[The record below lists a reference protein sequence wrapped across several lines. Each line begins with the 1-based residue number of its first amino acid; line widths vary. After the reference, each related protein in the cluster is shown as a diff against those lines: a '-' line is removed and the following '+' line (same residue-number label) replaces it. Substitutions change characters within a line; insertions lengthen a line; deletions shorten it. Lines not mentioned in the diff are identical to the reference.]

1 MASEMTYYEEFCVRQ
16 DASVEEIRQA
26 YRMLIRILHPD
37 IQEDSRLK
45 ILAECQVKR
54 LGELAAILVNPQR
67 RQKYDDSLSRA
78 HRMLV
83 HSTVPVEIGI
93 AQIWKGAQRFTSH
106 HWFGILIGMTVVAL
120 VLWNGTSRYTNDA
133 LSEAAP
139 RGEAAME
146 AHPSHPVL
154 VPREPVKNALPPNTP
169 LGRHGRAYGV
179 ETPFPL
185 AKQEQVEASIAA
197 ANEIAPANRIA
208 ASPKTIILLAPAP
221 QPFAGRWLYSP
232 GSDATEPG
240 QYAAR
245 YVEFVLVEEGDRL
258 VGDYRALYKITD
270 QAVSSEVAFRV
281 FGWVPPVGASATLS
295 WTSHAGGT
303 GMAKLKLQ
311 APGVM
316 HLTWW
321 TTQFGRQ
328 AVLASGTAVLL
339 RQQVQP

>member
-1 MASEMTYYEEFCVRQ
+1 MTYYEEFGVRQ

-26 YRMLIRILHPD
+26 YRLLIRILHPD

-45 ILAECQVKR
+45 SLAECQMKR
-54 LGELAAILVNPQR
+54 LGELAAILANPEQR
-67 RQKYDDSLSRA
+67 RKYDDSLSSA
-78 HRMLV
+78 HWMLI
-83 HSTVPVEIGI
+83 HSPVPVEIGI

-139 RGEAAME
+139 RGEAALE
-146 AHPSHPVL
+146 AHASRPVL
-154 VPREPVKNALPPNTP
+154 VPREPVKNALPPNPP
-169 LGRHGRAYGV
+169 LGRRGRAYGV

-185 AKQEQVEASIAA
+185 PKQERAEVPVAA
-197 ANEIAPANRIA
+197 ANEMAPANRIA
-208 ASPKTIILLAPAP
+208 ASPKTNILLAPAP
-221 QPFAGRWLYSP
+221 QPFAGRWLYSSE
-232 GSDATEPG
+232 GVDATEPG

-245 YVEFVLVEEGDRL
+245 YVEFVLVEEGGRL

-270 QAVSSEVAFRV
+270 QAMSSEVAFRV
-281 FGWVPPVGASATLS
+281 FGWVPAVGASATLS
-295 WTSHAGGT
+295 WTSPAGGT

-328 AVLASGTAVLL
+328 AVLASGTAVLI